1 MFRYGGHEGNDR
13 GEKKMCGI
21 VGYIGKGEA
30 YPVLI
35 SGLKLLEYRGYDS
48 AGVGVLD
55 ERKEFHLYKVQ
66 GNVSR
71 LKEVADVQEHGGHVG
86 IAHTRW
92 ATHGAPNVANA
103 HPHQSQ
109 DGHIS
114 LVHNGIIENYTVLKR
129 ELAGLGYGF
138 KSDTDSEVL
147 VQFISYNRQRY
158 RCPLAEAV
166 RISLHGVTGSFAIA
180 VVDDREPDAVVV
192 ARRSCP
198 LAVGVGKDG
207 SYYIASDITPILPH
221 TKDVVYP
228 DDDEI
233 VRLSAGGE
241 MEMMNMDGVRLT
253 PAVTHV
259 EMTADQVEKEGYDHY
274 MEKEIHQQPQVMRE
288 CMAGRVLLGEN
299 RIYIEAF
306 EANRERFM
314 NASRIVIVACGTSW
328 HAGLVARY
336 AFEQY
341 AHTPCVVE
349 YASEYRYRRPVI
361 LPTDVVVVISQSGE
375 TADSI
380 AAIGPAK
387 ERGAFVYAVCNVDN
401 STIVRMA
408 DACTL
413 TKAGIEIGVA
423 STKAFTAQV
432 LVLTMLAAEIGRAKG
447 VMGGGEYSALI
458 NDMVQL
464 PQYMEYILSD
474 ESAIRRF
481 AATLLPCRSMLYLG
495 RGNQYPIALEGA
507 LKIKEISYIHAE
519 GYPIGEMKHGPIAL
533 IEPEVPSVVIAT
545 KCGEY
550 DKTVSNIQEIMARQG
565 RITAIA
571 TKGDTVLEKMVDNVI
586 YVPDTHPLL
595 MPILTV
601 VPLQLLAYHV
611 AVGRGCNVDQ
621 PRNLAKSVTVE

>member
-1 MFRYGGHEGNDR
+1 
-13 GEKKMCGI
+13 MCGI
-21 VGYIGKGEA
+21 VGYVGRNEA

-35 SGLKLLEYRGYDS
+35 SGLKHLEYRGYDS
-48 AGVGVLD
+48 AGVGIIGNDGSLRV
-55 ERKEFHLYKVQ
+55 YKVR

-71 LKEVADVQEHGGHVG
+71 LKETVDKQAHDGNAG

-92 ATHGAPNVANA
+92 ATHGAPNETNA
-103 HPHQSQ
+103 HPHLSQ
-109 DGHIS
+109 DGHIA
-114 LVHNGIIENYTVLKR
+114 LVHNGIIENYIELKR

-138 KSDTDSEVL
+138 KSETDSEVL
-147 VQFISYNRQRY
+147 VQFISYNRQKY
-158 RCPLAEAV
+158 RCTLAEAV
-166 RISLHGVTGSFAIA
+166 RISLHGVSGSFAIA
-180 VVDDREPDAVVV
+180 VIDDREPGCVVT

-198 LAVGVGKDG
+198 LAVGIGADG
-207 SYYIASDITPILPH
+207 SCFIASDIAPILPH

-228 DDDEI
+228 DDDD
-233 VRLSAGGE
+233 VLRLSLPEKDGV
-241 MEMMNMDGVRLT
+241 EMMNIDGERREPT
-253 PAVTHV
+253 VTRV
-259 EMTADQVEKEGYDHY
+259 EMSADQVEKDGYDHY

-288 CMAGRVLLGEN
+288 CMAGRVLLGED
-299 RIYIEAF
+299 RIYLEAF
-306 EANRERFM
+306 GQNRERFL

-336 AFEQY
+336 AFERY
-341 AHTPCVVE
+341 ANTPCVVE
-349 YASEYRYRRPVI
+349 YASEYRYRHPVI

-380 AAIGPAK
+380 AAIRPAK
-387 ERGAFVYAVCNVDN
+387 EAGAFVYGVCNVDN

-408 DACTL
+408 DAYTL
-413 TKAGIEIGVA
+413 TKAGMEIGVA

-432 LVLTMLAAEIGRAKG
+432 LVLMMLVAEMGLAKG
-447 VMGGGEYSALI
+447 VMGGEEYRALI

-464 PQYMEYILSD
+464 PQHIDYILSD

-519 GYPIGEMKHGPIAL
+519 GYPTGEMKHGPIAL

-550 DKTVSNIQEIMARQG
+550 EKTISNIQEIMAREG

-586 YVPDTHPLL
+586 YVPDIHPML

-611 AVGRGCNVDQ
+611 AVGKGCNVDQ